1 MSLIESYFTLTKEYS
16 EKYGEKTAILMMV
29 GSFYEIYGEKVGS
42 NGNNNSNTYKTI
54 TGSKIE
60 DISRICDLSIAQKT
74 GTFVMA
80 GFTYTKIEKYLKKLQ
95 DAGYTCVVINQ
106 DPNNP
111 KIRTVEGIYS
121 PGTFFNSDSVEIS
134 NNTMC
139 VWVERVSYLKTKS
152 VVIGIANIDIYTGR
166 VIIFEHNAEDKHNPT
181 TYDELER
188 YISTYKPS
196 EIIMITNFSE
206 KILNEVINY
215 AGITCKNIHKVCLS
229 EDTDGCKETVDT
241 TGEKRNWTSYLVDKA
256 KKCEKQ
262 VYRNE
267 VLRSFYKHSVVESF
281 IKSTTSYEYGSQ
293 ALIFL
298 LNFLNEHNP
307 NLVNKIREPVFDNLS
322 ERLILANHSLKQL
335 NIIDDDNYNGKHSSV
350 LKFLNNCITPMGMR
364 NFQYKI
370 LNPIF
375 NIEKLNRE
383 YDITDYLITNGGGA
397 QINEWRTVLG
407 ELKDIEKL
415 HRQIIHNK
423 INPRSLFH
431 LYSNLDIIS
440 NMYEKLQRD
449 KTITSYINKEL
460 ENNTA
465 TKVFDISVICKTIRR
480 FMGSFF
486 DMEKCS
492 TIDNLNYDE
501 NFILPNV
508 SKKLDELVY
517 NYENSYIE
525 LKTLQGYFDG
535 LVFEKE
541 SKTDKKYEYVK
552 IHDTEK
558 MGYSLVCTKRRAKLL
573 EENVKDQI
581 KKQTRGA
588 KDKEAN
594 ISVEYTSYN
603 NVKTNLLIELNGL
616 TYPVSTGS
624 NCSIHSTQIYKIC
637 STIIASK
644 NEMKIE
650 IENVFKQFIKR
661 IQDEFEN
668 EIQQIID
675 TVTLVD
681 VLQNKGY
688 IVLKNKYCK
697 PCIKTHSSGDIASS
711 SSYVKAR
718 ELRHCLIEHIN
729 TNELYVTNDVELGD
743 NTDQNG
749 ILLYGTNAVGK
760 TSLIRALGIA
770 VHMAQAGLY
779 VPCSSFEYIPY
790 KSIFTRILGN
800 DNLFKG
806 MSTFM
811 VEMSELRIILKS
823 ANNTSLILGDELCSG
838 TEIDSAISIFV
849 AGLKKLH
856 DSNCSFIFATHMHE
870 INKYDEVG
878 ELNKLTMK
886 HLEVTY
892 NKETDSLVYDRKL
905 KDGSGFSMYGLEVC
919 KSLHLPDDFLEYAN
933 TIRLK
938 YRNSEQS
945 ILSLESS
952 KYNSKKIRSMCE
964 ICKKEIGTEI
974 HHLQH
979 QKNAD
984 GLNFIE
990 HFHKNHAANLASVCE
1005 KCHDTIHA
1013 SGGQHKKV
1021 MTTNG
1026 SVILKCDKMS

>member
-206 KILNEVINY
+206 KIVNEVINY

-229 EDTDGCKETVDT
+229 EDIDVCKETVDT
-241 TGEKRNWTSYLVDKA
+241 MGEKRNWTSYLVDKA

-449 KTITSYINKEL
+449 KTIISYINKEL

-486 DMEKCS
+486 DME
-492 TIDNLNYDE
+492 
-501 NFILPNV
+501 
-508 SKKLDELVY
+508 
-517 NYENSYIE
+517 
-525 LKTLQGYFDG
+525 
-535 LVFEKE
+535 
-541 SKTDKKYEYVK
+541 
-552 IHDTEK
+552 
-558 MGYSLVCTKRRAKLL
+558 
-573 EENVKDQI
+573 
-581 KKQTRGA
+581 
-588 KDKEAN
+588 
-594 ISVEYTSYN
+594 
-603 NVKTNLLIELNGL
+603 
-616 TYPVSTGS
+616 
-624 NCSIHSTQIYKIC
+624 
-637 STIIASK
+637 
-644 NEMKIE
+644 
-650 IENVFKQFIKR
+650 
-661 IQDEFEN
+661 
-668 EIQQIID
+668 
-675 TVTLVD
+675 
-681 VLQNKGY
+681 
-688 IVLKNKYCK
+688 
-697 PCIKTHSSGDIASS
+697 
-711 SSYVKAR
+711 
-718 ELRHCLIEHIN
+718 
-729 TNELYVTNDVELGD
+729 
-743 NTDQNG
+743 
-749 ILLYGTNAVGK
+749 
-760 TSLIRALGIA
+760 
-770 VHMAQAGLY
+770 
-779 VPCSSFEYIPY
+779 
-790 KSIFTRILGN
+790 
-800 DNLFKG
+800 
-806 MSTFM
+806 
-811 VEMSELRIILKS
+811 
-823 ANNTSLILGDELCSG
+823 
-838 TEIDSAISIFV
+838 
-849 AGLKKLH
+849 
-856 DSNCSFIFATHMHE
+856 
-870 INKYDEVG
+870 
-878 ELNKLTMK
+878 
-886 HLEVTY
+886 
-892 NKETDSLVYDRKL
+892 DRK
-905 KDGSGFSMYGLEVC
+905 
-919 KSLHLPDDFLEYAN
+919 
-933 TIRLK
+933 
-938 YRNSEQS
+938 
-945 ILSLESS
+945 
-952 KYNSKKIRSMCE
+952 
-964 ICKKEIGTEI
+964 
-974 HHLQH
+974 
-979 QKNAD
+979 
-984 GLNFIE
+984 
-990 HFHKNHAANLASVCE
+990 SV
-1005 KCHDTIHA
+1005 
-1013 SGGQHKKV
+1013 V
-1021 MTTNG
+1021 
-1026 SVILKCDKMS
+1026 